1 MIDSEEKVLAEG
13 TPCQDETPAS
23 PQNVGET
30 CASAEALPEADNAE
44 QPETE
49 AASEP
54 ETVAEAETTEPEA
67 VSEQPKRKETEAEE
81 RPQYKTKAEII
92 GRLKEIA
99 ASDDNPDRAET
110 DRLKAQFYR
119 LHAAQRDEEA
129 KKYVEA
135 GGNPD
140 EYMIEPD
147 PEEEEFKAQMSLIRE
162 KRESI
167 RQRLEAERKENLQK
181 KEAII
186 ERIKAMSTSPD
197 EANKCYQE
205 FKSLQQQWREI
216 KSVPAEAATELWRS
230 YQHAVEQF
238 YDLLKL
244 NHEAREYDFKKNL
257 EIKTKLC
264 EAAERLADEPDTLS
278 AFHQLQE
285 LHVQYRETGPV
296 AKDQREAVW
305 ARFKA
310 ASTVINKRH
319 QQYFDN
325 MRAEEGAN
333 LARKTEMCERAEAIS
348 AEQPTSFAKW
358 DELTRKMIELQKEWK
373 TVGFAT
379 QKMNIKIFERFRSA
393 CDGFFSR
400 KSEYFRETKKAYSE
414 RIERKRALIE
424 RARELQDST
433 EWRSTGDKLIALQK
447 EWREVGFVPK
457 RQGDKLWA
465 EFTEACNHFF
475 DARKAA
481 TSGTREE
488 ERENLARK
496 REIIARIAELQ
507 PSDDVDAADALK
519 QLSDQY
525 AGIGHV
531 PYREK
536 EEIYSLYRKTLDE
549 AHRRLGISQRRR
561 GESAGASTQ
570 NRGENGAKDDRQRL
584 IRRYEQLRQELLTYE
599 NNLGFLSGTSKQAS
613 ALLNDLNKKM
623 QSLREEMEKTRQMID
638 QIDSEEA

>member
-23 PQNVGET
+23 PQSSGET
-30 CASAEALPEADNAE
+30 CANTEANAAAE
-44 QPETE
+44 QPEQ
-49 AASEP
+49 P
-54 ETVAEAETTEPEA
+54 ETVAA
-67 VSEQPKRKETEAEE
+67 E

-92 GRLKEIA
+92 ERLKEIVS
-99 ASDDNPDRAET
+99 SDDNPERAET

-119 LHAAQRDEEA
+119 LLAAQRDEEA

-140 EYMIEPD
+140 EYQFEPD

-162 KRESI
+162 KREAI
-167 RQRLEAERKENLQK
+167 RQRLEAERKDNLQK
-181 KEAII
+181 KQAII
-186 ERIKAMSTSPD
+186 EQIKAMATSPD
-197 EANKCYQE
+197 EANKRYQE
-205 FKSLQQQWREI
+205 FKTLQQQWREI
-216 KSVPAEAATELWRS
+216 KSVPAEAATELYRS
-230 YQHAVEQF
+230 YQHIVEQF

-319 QQYFDN
+319 QQYFDD
-325 MRAEEGAN
+325 MRAEEDAN
-333 LARKTEMCERAEAIS
+333 LARKTAMCERAEAIA
-348 AEQPTSFAKW
+348 AEQPASFAKW
-358 DELTRKMIELQKEWK
+358 DELTRAMIELQKEWK
-373 TVGFAT
+373 TVGFAS
-379 QKMNIKIFERFRSA
+379 QKMNIKVFERFRAA
-393 CDGFFSR
+393 CDGFFGK

-447 EWREVGFVPK
+447 EWRDVGFVPK

-481 TSGTREE
+481 TSGTREQ

-496 REIIARIAELQ
+496 REIIAQIADLQ
-507 PSDDVDAADALK
+507 PSDEADPADALK
-519 QLSDQY
+519 QLTDQY
-525 AGIGHV
+525 AETGHV
-531 PYREK
+531 PFREK

-549 AHRRLGISQRRR
+549 AYRRLGLSPRRR
-561 GESAGASTQ
+561 GEGAASNAQ
-570 NRGENGAKDDRQRL
+570 NRGENGGKDDRQRL
-584 IRRYEQLRQELLTYE
+584 VRRYEQLKQELQTYE
-599 NNLGFLSGTSKQAS
+599 NNLGFLSGKSKQAS
-613 ALLNDLNKKM
+613 ALFDDLNRKK
-623 QSLREEMEKTRQMID
+623 QSLREEMERTRQMID
-638 QIDSEEA
+638 QLDSSEE